1 MNVALTRPF
10 KPVFQSVVI
19 TAFLGLAAC
28 TPAPTAHGISDP
40 HEAANRRTHQANL
53 KFDQAVFGPVS
64 DAYGSA
70 IPEPIR
76 DRVDDFSDNTAL
88 PGIVVNQLLQGK
100 IEDAVH
106 NTARFLFNTTLGLG
120 GLFDIANDIGLEER
134 DTDFG
139 ETLHVWG
146 FAEGDYVVL
155 PFFGPSTER
164 DAFGTAV
171 DFFTNPLSYVL
182 KRPESYVPTGAKI
195 MTRFGDRYTY
205 GDTFDAVL
213 YESADGYLTAQL
225 YYLDNR
231 RYDLGDDSP
240 DEELY
245 DLYEES
251 YE

>member
-1 MNVALTRPF
+1 MTRPYRRSF
-10 KPVFQSVVI
+10 PGI
-19 TAFLGLAAC
+19 AMIALLAVTAC
-28 TPAPTAHGISDP
+28 TPAPTARGISDP
-40 HEAANRRTHQANL
+40 HEVANRRTHQANL
-53 KFDQAVFGPVS
+53 NFDKAVFGPVS
-64 DAYGSA
+64 SAYGTT
-70 IPEPIR
+70 IPEPVR
-76 DRVDDFSDNTAL
+76 DRVSDFSANTSL
-88 PGIVVNQLLQGK
+88 PGIVVNQFLQGK
-100 IEDAVH
+100 IENAVH
-106 NTARFLFNTTLGLG
+106 NTVRFLFNTTLGLG

-171 DFFTNPLSYVL
+171 DFFINPLSYVL
-182 KRPESYVPTGAKI
+182 DAPESYVPTGAKI

-205 GDTFDAVL
+205 GDTFDALL

-231 RYDLGDDSP
+231 RYDLGEGVP
-240 DEELY
+240 DEDLY